1 MIWDF
6 TLQIKDLAEFD
17 DELTD
22 RLYEAGCSDGT
33 LGSSHG
39 HAHVDFSR
47 DAGTL
52 DDAIR
57 SAIADVQ
64 KCGLK
69 VDRAEIEEQ
78 SLSQLV
84 G

>member
-17 DELTD
+17 VALTD

-39 HAHVDFSR
+39 HAHVDH
-47 DAGTL
+47 GVTL
-52 DDAIR
+52 RILGMYEQIR
-57 SAIADVQ
+57 AT
-64 KCGLK
+64 
-69 VDRAEIEEQ
+69 
-78 SLSQLV
+78 
-84 G
+84 